1 MMKQAVV
8 ALALLAGLAL
18 APAAQAQKVPE
29 MDAAT
34 KARLTEVLASD
45 HRSPENKWRD
55 RYRHPAETLAFFGLR
70 QDMSVVEIWPGGGW
84 YTEVL
89 APLMK
94 GKGKY
99 IAAGFD
105 PDGGEGM
112 KQGVAAFDRKLKAR
126 PDLYSETVVTAL
138 SQQKNEIAP
147 AGSVDMVLTFR
158 NAHNWLVMGFEDAA
172 FASFY
177 KALKPGGVLGVVDH
191 RIAKAK
197 EDPKFANGYVSEEKI
212 IQIAEKAGFKLV
224 AKSEVNANP
233 KDTRDHPGGVWT
245 LPPNLRQGD
254 KDRDKYTAIGES
266 DRMTLKFVK
275 PAA

>member
-8 ALALLAGLAL
+8 ALALLAGFAF
-18 APAAQAQKVPE
+18 APAAEAQKLPE

-55 RYRHPAETLAFFGLR
+55 QYRHPAETLAFFGLR
-70 QDMSVVEIWPGGGW
+70 QDMTVVEIWPGGGW

-126 PDLYSETVVTAL
+126 PDLYCEAVVAVL
-138 SQQKNEIAP
+138 SQQKTEIAP
-147 AGSVDMVLTFR
+147 PGSADMVLTFR
-158 NAHNWLVMGFEDAA
+158 NAHNWLMMGFEDAA
-172 FASFY
+172 FAAFY

-212 IQIAEKAGFKLV
+212 IQLAEKAGFKL
-224 AKSEVNANP
+224 AGRSEVNANP
-233 KDTRDHPGGVWT
+233 KDTKDHPGGVWT
-245 LPPNLRQGD
+245 LPPNLR
-254 KDRDKYTAIGES
+254 
-266 DRMTLKFVK
+266 
-275 PAA
+275 